1 MIRYA
6 ARHPERIVPHARRL
20 ARDTVLRLRNRDHV
34 SYYRAVMKSDA
45 ARSDEG
51 AVGSH
56 THESWLKIG
65 QMQFDYLVSHGLKP
79 GMRMLEIGCGN
90 LRAGRLFIDYLD
102 AGDYYGIDI
111 SPDILLAAQ
120 RTLAESGLQGK
131 LPHLTLVR
139 DLKLAFLPAG
149 HFDVVHAH
157 SVFSHS
163 PIRVIE
169 ECLAHV
175 GRVMKPDGFFD
186 FTFDRT
192 QGAEHQ
198 VLHEDFYY
206 RTETLVAMAGRHGLA
221 GQFMTDWEELPHQ
234 QSRLRITRP
243 AELRYISIAEPGPEG
258 KVMVTTDG
266 DSVVPEMQEAQGAE
280 VQGTEVQGTEVQGA
294 EVQGAEVQGAGAP
307 RATRAS
313 DRERDAV
320 VQRVQ
325 DAFAEGRLDDTEF
338 DERTRAALTA
348 RTHADLDALLAD
360 LPAAPA
366 APGTAP
372 AVQRHGP
379 GRFAIALKSS
389 VRRAGRWR
397 VPERYTTVVYKGGG
411 WLDLR
416 AAELSGPVTT
426 LLAVAYKSR
435 LTILVPPSVRVEM
448 TGFGVTQGHE
458 DEEDPGYR
466 LPADAPVI
474 HVRGA
479 AYKGT
484 VEIATRP
491 PERPALR
498 R

>member
-1 MIRYA
+1 
-6 ARHPERIVPHARRL
+6 
-20 ARDTVLRLRNRDHV
+20 
-34 SYYRAVMKSDA
+34 VMRSDA

-65 QMQFDYLVSHGLKP
+65 RLQFDYLVSHGLKP

-120 RTLAESGLQGK
+120 RTLAESGLQDK
-131 LPHLTLVR
+131 LPHLSLVR

-163 PIRVIE
+163 PIQVIE

-192 QGAEHQ
+192 EGAEHQ

-206 RTETLVAMAGRHGLA
+206 RTETLVALAGRYGLA

-234 QSRLRITRP
+234 QSKLRITRP
-243 AELRYISIAEPGPEG
+243 AGLRYISIAESGPEG

-266 DSVVPEMQEAQGAE
+266 DSGGA
-280 VQGTEVQGTEVQGA
+280 
-294 EVQGAEVQGAGAP
+294 
-307 RATRAS
+307 
-313 DRERDAV
+313 RDA
-320 VQRVQ
+320 R
-325 DAFAEGRLDDTEF
+325 GNT
-338 DERTRAALTA
+338 
-348 RTHADLDALLAD
+348 
-360 LPAAPA
+360 
-366 APGTAP
+366 GT
-372 AVQRHGP
+372 
-379 GRFAIALKSS
+379 
-389 VRRAGRWR
+389 
-397 VPERYTTVVYKGGG
+397 
-411 WLDLR
+411 
-416 AAELSGPVTT
+416 
-426 LLAVAYKSR
+426 VAYKSR
-435 LTILVPPSVRVEM
+435 VTILVPSVRVEM
-448 TGFGVTQGHE
+448 TGFGVTQGLQ

-466 LPADAPVI
+466 LSADAPVI
-474 HVRGA
+474 HVRGV

-491 PERPALR
+491 PERPALSR
-498 R
+498 